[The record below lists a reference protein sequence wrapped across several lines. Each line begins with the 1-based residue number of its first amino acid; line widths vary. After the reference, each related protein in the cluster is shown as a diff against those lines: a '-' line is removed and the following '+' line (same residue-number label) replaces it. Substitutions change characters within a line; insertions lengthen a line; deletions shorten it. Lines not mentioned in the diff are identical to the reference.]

1 MSEWTNELV
10 DWWVDGWVSY
20 FSLLCYFFT
29 ERPLGWATSSLSYFF
44 SEQPLFWATS
54 LSCLPASSFAA
65 SATQL
70 FSSRSPHSAFCN
82 VQLQFRVAQEWT
94 IRAAAPMRL
103 ATSSCNPA
111 RQERRSITNA
121 LLRAAVPMRF
131 RRSQLQ
137 TRVAPNRPTFA
148 QRQQCRLFR
157 AIIMLRSSF
166 FYIFLRC
173 LCEMEL
179 SLLSRA
185 HFADLIFQ
193 KCSENN
199 NMFI

>member
-131 RRSQLQ
+131 VAASCKPASHQIDQHSRSVNSADFFALLLCC
-137 TRVAPNRPTFA
+137 APHFFTFFTMLVWNGALVTVSCTFCRPH
-148 QRQQCRLFR
+148 LPKV
-157 AIIMLRSSF
+157 
-166 FYIFLRC
+166 
-173 LCEMEL
+173 
-179 SLLSRA
+179 LL
-185 HFADLIFQ
+185 
-193 KCSENN
+193 E
-199 NMFI
+199 

>member
-1 MSEWTNELV
+1 M
-10 DWWVDGWVSY
+10 
-20 FSLLCYFFT
+20 LCYFFT
-29 ERPLGWATSSLSYFF
+29 ERPLGSATSSLSYFF

-131 RRSQLQ
+131 VAASCKPASHQIDQHSRSVNSADFFALLLCC
-137 TRVAPNRPTFA
+137 APHFFTF
-148 QRQQCRLFR
+148 FT
-157 AIIMLRSSF
+157 MLV
-166 FYIFLRC
+166 
-173 LCEMEL
+173 
-179 SLLSRA
+179 
-185 HFADLIFQ
+185 
-193 KCSENN
+193 
-199 NMFI
+199 

>member
-121 LLRAAVPMRF
+121 LLRAAEPMRF
-131 RRSQLQ
+131 VAASCKPASHQIDQHSRSVNSADFFALLLCC
-137 TRVAPNRPTFA
+137 APHF
-148 QRQQCRLFR
+148 LH
-157 AIIMLRSSF
+157 
-166 FYIFLRC
+166 FLRC